1 MSSILPV
8 CLFIGLKYYE
18 LYNQLDD
25 NRKYTLYSMLFI
37 FAISINIVS
46 VYVSR
51 DESQKIITNTQLWV
65 YTIISWILFSTAA
78 VIVELPSMQSLI
90 VPFSNTI
97 GYFMVQKK
105 ADILISNM
113 LANYENSPD
122 KEVKRILRQIN
133 SDNSLLLNSM
143 NLTNARYIWSQF
155 VGTES
160 NNTTNSNEL
169 FDQLNVLLEYK
180 FFIGKCVWYIY
191 SGILIYFLL
200 AYYNTKFTSTMQ

>member
-90 VPFSNTI
+90 IPFSNTI

-155 VGTES
+155 VGIES

>member
-90 VPFSNTI
+90 IPFSNTI